1 MEAKLE
7 KHLFQS
13 LVPVALVLNGTVIPN
28 HGLVLLED
36 IGEFD
41 AALLCTTDLVACCRR
56 PYTGPALGDW
66 SFPNGTGVPN
76 FIINAQGLMW
86 DFYRNRGQ
94 SVVRMNRRRG
104 GVNGIYRC
112 VIPDQNGVS
121 QSLYVGVYT
130 RNTGKSSLTYS
141 CGHCAN
147 RPHSYT
153 RCRHPWSD

>member
-1 MEAKLE
+1 M
-7 KHLFQS
+7 FQS
-13 LVPVALVLNGTVIPN
+13 LVPVALVLHGTVIPN

-36 IGEFD
+36 IGDSD
-41 AALLCTTDLVACCRR
+41 AALFCMTDNTMCCGRGQSPGR
-56 PYTGPALGDW
+56 GILGNW
-66 SFPNGTGVPN
+66 YYPNGTVVPN
-76 FIINAQGLMW
+76 QVINNQSLQW

-104 GVNGIYRC
+104 GVNGIYHC
-112 VIPDQNGVS
+112 EIPDQNGVS

-141 CGHCAN
+141 YGHCAN

-153 RCRHPWSD
+153 CCRHPWSD

>member
-1 MEAKLE
+1 M
-7 KHLFQS
+7 FQS

-36 IGEFD
+36 IGESD
-41 AALLCTTDLVACCRR
+41 AALLCKTDLVACCRS
-56 PYTGPALGDW
+56 YDTGSGPLGYW
-66 SFPNGTGVPN
+66 FFPNGTEVPN
-76 FIINAQGLMW
+76 FIINVQGLMW
-86 DFYRNRGQ
+86 DFYRNRGP

-112 VIPDQNGVS
+112 KIPNQNGVS

-130 RNTGKSSLTYS
+130 RNTGKSSLIYS

-153 RCRHPWSD
+153 CCRHPWSD

>member
-36 IGEFD
+36 IGDSD
-41 AALLCTTDLVACCRR
+41 AALLCTTDLVACCYYYPDRF
-56 PYTGPALGDW
+56 GDW
-66 SFPNGTGVPN
+66 FFPNGTVVPN
-76 FIINAQGLMW
+76 SVINDQSLQW
-86 DFYRNRGQ
+86 DFYRNRGP

-104 GVNGIYRC
+104 GVNGIYHC
-112 VIPDQNGVS
+112 EIPDQNGVS

-141 CGHCAN
+141 YGHCAN